1 MGRLCAPL
9 HVGPIEFTYSG
20 CVRPCACITVANF
33 SFSFRQWTYLAP
45 ERSWLNRRQKCGS
58 EIWVTYVY
66 NSALP
71 AQFPNDCRHFL
82 QTGPTAVSLWVL
94 KSTTRSNVEAHDFS
108 DRVRERGW
116 GTQWTTNSSRCMTT
130 PRKTPENVSEH
141 TKIPSSKSALH
152 HAGSSFHEQGK
163 KTAPET
169 TAEKRM
175 PRTISGGLAGARGGT
190 PK

>member
-33 SFSFRQWTYLAP
+33 SFSFRQWTDLAP

-58 EIWVTYVY
+58 EIWATNVY

-71 AQFPNDCRHFL
+71 AQFPNDCRHSL

-94 KSTTRSNVEAHDFS
+94 KSITRSNIEARDFS

-116 GTQWTTNSSRCMTT
+116 GTQWTKIKKMHDHAG
-130 PRKTPENVSEH
+130 KMPENALEH
-141 TKIPSSKSALH
+141 TRIPSSKSALH
-152 HAGSSFHEQGK
+152 HAGSRIQEKGK

-175 PRTISGGLAGARGGT
+175 PRTISGGLAGARGGG
-190 PK
+190 